1 MQSNPWWREL
11 CWKESNLSN
20 ISRLFRSV
28 KWWQLKFHDEFKDHL
43 GISLPLAV
51 QKSLGQKIRLS
62 PGNLRER
69 CPRRFFHF
77 RELPSLGC
85 EGGDWVQGNPGTP
98 LTHPLEFSADS
109 TPGTPCWLH
118 CEKHQGGITPPK
130 KNTTFVKSPVSTSR
144 NSSLVSLFSSW
155 SPQVTGLYWCA
166 MIEIHNFMVS
176 LRVSSTQIC
185 EKNSGKY
192 HECPMESEF
201 CDVAIG
207 FWWSSWGDLM
217 GSGRKPLLSRFVPI
231 SWSHDIPSTTN

>member
-1 MQSNPWWREL
+1 MQSNPSWREL

-20 ISRLFRSV
+20 IWRLFRSV
-28 KWWQLKFHDEFKDHL
+28 KWWQLKFHDECFKDHL

-109 TPGTPCWLH
+109 TLELH
-118 CEKHQGGITPPK
+118 VGYIAKSTKVESPEKK
-130 KNTTFVKSPVSTSR
+130 K
-144 NSSLVSLFSSW
+144 
-155 SPQVTGLYWCA
+155 
-166 MIEIHNFMVS
+166 HNFREITCFNQQKLFTCLAFFKLKPS
-176 LRVSSTQIC
+176 RSYRFI
-185 EKNSGKY
+185 
-192 HECPMESEF
+192 
-201 CDVAIG
+201 
-207 FWWSSWGDLM
+207 LM
-217 GSGRKPLLSRFVPI
+217 C
-231 SWSHDIPSTTN
+231 HDTNP

>member
-28 KWWQLKFHDEFKDHL
+28 KWWQLKFHDECFKDHL

-51 QKSLGQKIRLS
+51 HKSLGQKIRLL

-109 TPGTPCWLH
+109 TPGTPRWLN
-118 CEKHQGGITPPK
+118 CEKHQGGITPQK
-130 KNTTFVKSPVSTSR
+130 KK
-144 NSSLVSLFSSW
+144 
-155 SPQVTGLYWCA
+155 
-166 MIEIHNFMVS
+166 HNFREITCFNQQK
-176 LRVSSTQIC
+176 LFTCLAFFKLKPSSYRFI
-185 EKNSGKY
+185 
-192 HECPMESEF
+192 
-201 CDVAIG
+201 
-207 FWWSSWGDLM
+207 LM
-217 GSGRKPLLSRFVPI
+217 C
-231 SWSHDIPSTTN
+231 HDRNP